1 MAVNRRL
8 AVVVLHLGAV
18 LAMPAA
24 AASQRLAD
32 DGTSFAEPALDG
44 EISRLPQN
52 LDVGQTLLP
61 VLRAM
66 WERSRTFRSQC
77 ARIERTRSL
86 KLVLRWGQAAQRRTS
101 GGHAEIVTLNGR
113 TRADIVVG
121 RELDSSQLVEV
132 IAHEFEHVV
141 EQLDG
146 VRLTGRAQHGVTRD
160 RDGNFETARATRIGQ
175 TVAHEMRRFG
185 SPSSD
190 RH

>member
-8 AVVVLHLGAV
+8 AVLVLHLGAL
-18 LAMPAA
+18 LARPAA
-24 AASQRLAD
+24 AASQTLAD
-32 DGTSFAEPALDG
+32 DHTSFAEPSVAS
-44 EISRLPQN
+44 EMSRLPQN
-52 LDVGQTLLP
+52 LEAAQTLVP

-66 WERSRTFRSQC
+66 RERSRTFRSQC

-86 KLVLRWGQAAQRRTS
+86 QLVLRWGQAPQRRNT
-101 GGHAEIVTLNGR
+101 GGRAEIVTLNGR
-113 TRADIVVG
+113 TRAEVVVG

-146 VRLTGRAQHGVTRD
+146 VRLTGRAQQGVTRD

-185 SPSSD
+185 NPSSD